1 MKIERDN
8 YDDFVSKECVF
19 VVIDDKDGIKQKKE
33 KKKEQSM
40 SRGALN

>member
-8 YDDFVSKECVF
+8 YDFFVSKECVF
-19 VVIDDKDGIKQKKE
+19 VVIDDNDVIKQEKTKK
-33 KKKEQSM
+33 QSM